1 MTRPSRPLCQP
12 SLHRAISHVTLSAMS
27 KNTSYKTLLS
37 KQADQVLHI
46 TLNRPEKLNALSPT
60 LLAELKS
67 ALESAKGDETVSV
80 VVIRATGRVFSAG
93 YDLSE
98 KDWIISQF
106 PADFEHGVDLQK
118 DREDIIDLLNYWL
131 DMWKFPKP
139 IIAEIHGACLSG
151 AGELLAVSDIA
162 IASPDASFGHP
173 AARDL
178 GIPPTMFL
186 WPLLIGLRK
195 TKELLYTAKSINAA
209 EAKNLGL
216 INDVVPSDD
225 LTQHVNALAL
235 DIAKTPINHLA
246 LLKEST
252 NNWYEN
258 MGLETSTLQAADLDA
273 VFHQSPT
280 FKAFFDI
287 VRKDGMKAALK
298 ARKKRFG

>member
-1 MTRPSRPLCQP
+1 MHSDKT
-12 SLHRAISHVTLSAMS
+12 
-27 KNTSYKTLLS
+27 YETLLS
-37 KQADQVLHI
+37 EQADNVLLI

-60 LLAELKS
+60 LLAELKA
-67 ALESAKGDETVSV
+67 ALETAKHDADISV
-80 VVIRATGRVFSAG
+80 VVIRAAGRVFSAG

-139 IIAEIHGACLSG
+139 IIAEVHGACLSG
-151 AGELLAVSDIA
+151 AGELLAVADLA
-162 IASPDASFGHP
+162 IASPEASFGHP

-186 WPLLIGLRK
+186 WPMLIGLRK
-195 TKELLYTAKSINAA
+195 TKELLYTAKSIKAD
-209 EAKNLGL
+209 EAKTLGL
-216 INDVVPSDD
+216 INDVVP
-225 LTQHVNALAL
+225 AE
-235 DIAKTPINHLA
+235 IAKTPANHLA

>member
-1 MTRPSRPLCQP
+1 M
-12 SLHRAISHVTLSAMS
+12 MMFE
-27 KNTSYKTLLS
+27 TLLVE
-37 KQADQVLHI
+37 KADQVLSI

-60 LLAELKS
+60 LLDELKS
-67 ALESAKGDETVSV
+67 ALETAKVDEAVSV
-80 VVIRATGRVFSAG
+80 VIIRSAGHVFSAG

-106 PADFEHGVDLQK
+106 PADFEHGVDLQQ
-118 DREDIIDLLNYWL
+118 DREDIAGLLDYWL
-131 DMWKFPKP
+131 EMWKFPKP
-139 IIAEIHGACLSG
+139 IITQVQGPCLSG
-151 AGELLAVSDIA
+151 AGELLAVSDLVV
-162 IASPDASFGHP
+162 ASPEASFGHP

-186 WPLLIGLRK
+186 WPLLIGMRK
-195 TKELLYTAKSINAA
+195 TKELLYTAKSISAA
-209 EAKNLGL
+209 EAQSLGL
-216 INDVVPSDD
+216 INDVVPADQ
-225 LTQHVNALAL
+225 LTDTVNTLAL
-235 DIAKTPINHLA
+235 DIARTPINHLS

-258 MGLETSTLQAADLDA
+258 MGLHTSAAQAADLDA

>member
-1 MTRPSRPLCQP
+1 M
-12 SLHRAISHVTLSAMS
+12 SL
-27 KNTSYKTLLS
+27 KTLITE
-37 KQADQVLHI
+37 QADQVLHI

-67 ALESAKGDETVSV
+67 VLNVAKIDNEVSV
-80 VVIRATGRVFSAG
+80 VVIRSAGRVFSAG

-98 KDWIISQF
+98 NDWIISQF
-106 PADFEHGVDLQK
+106 PADYEHGVDLQQ
-118 DREDIIDLLNYWL
+118 DREDIYGLLNYWL
-131 DMWKFPKP
+131 NMWKFPKP
-139 IIAEIHGACLSG
+139 IIAQVQGACLSG
-151 AGELLAVSDIA
+151 AGELLAVSDLV
-162 IASPDASFGHP
+162 IASPEANFGHP

-186 WPLLIGLRK
+186 WPLLIGMRK
-195 TKELLYTAKSINAA
+195 TKELLYTAKSIDAA
-209 EAKNLGL
+209 EAKSLGL
-216 INDVVPSDD
+216 INEVVPADK
-225 LTQHVNALAL
+225 LTEHVNALAF

-246 LLKEST
+246 LLKKST

-258 MGLETSTLQAADLDA
+258 MGLNTSTAQAADLDA

-287 VRKDGMKAALK
+287 VKEDGMKAALK